1 MEYTNVK
8 IVSIIFISGL
18 LGSYCQCTSI
28 KKNTHLV
35 SDDLKH
41 EEQSIPGYASV
52 HIDPERVQ
60 LFDIKTDTVIVRSLT
75 KIIRTVGTVE
85 VDETRIAHIQTKF
98 TGWIDDLYV
107 NFIGMPVK
115 KKDPLFTVYSP
126 ELLATQEE
134 YLLILKDMEHP
145 VEGRFAEEFNQAN
158 EQLLKAAQRRLELW
172 DVSPDE
178 INRLQKDRT
187 SSRTMVIPSPIDGIV
202 LKNDAFIGMNVAP
215 GLNTYVVADL
225 SYVWLF
231 ADIYEFDIPLVR
243 LGQKAHLFLDSFPGK
258 LFRGKVTFVDYV
270 VDPSTRTAKVR
281 FEFDNTDYNLKPSM
295 FGKVDMQI
303 PMGKELA
310 LYEEAVIDTGKRK
323 IIFVDKG
330 EGHFEPREVN
340 LGFKAGPFYQVL
352 SGVSEGESVA
362 ISSQFLLDSESR
374 LKSLEVGRIKGLG
387 VE

>member
-8 IVSIIFISGL
+8 IISIIFIAGL
-18 LGSYCQCTSI
+18 IGNYCQCINI
-28 KKNTHLV
+28 KKNTHSASNDLEHVEQRV
-35 SDDLKH
+35 S
-41 EEQSIPGYASV
+41 GYAAV
-52 HIDPERVQ
+52 YIDPERVQ

-115 KKDPLFTVYSP
+115 KGDQLFTVYSP

-134 YLLILKDMEHP
+134 YLLILKDMDHP

-158 EQLLKAAQRRLELW
+158 KQLLQAAQRRLELW

-178 INRLQKDRT
+178 INRLQKDRI
-187 SSRTMVIPSPIDGIV
+187 SSRTMAIPSPIDGIV
-202 LKNDAFIGMNVAP
+202 LKKDAFIGMNVAP

-231 ADIYEFDIPLVR
+231 ADIYESNIPLVR

-258 LFRGKVTFVDYV
+258 LFKGKVTFVDYV

-303 PMGKELA
+303 PMGKKLA
-310 LYEEAVIDTGKRK
+310 LSEEAVIDTGKRK

-330 EGHFEPREVN
+330 EGHFEPREVK

-374 LKSLEVGRIKGLG
+374 LKALEVGHIKGLG
-387 VE
+387 VG

>member
-1 MEYTNVK
+1 MEHVEQR
-8 IVSIIFISGL
+8 VS
-18 LGSYCQCTSI
+18 
-28 KKNTHLV
+28 
-35 SDDLKH
+35 
-41 EEQSIPGYASV
+41 GYAAV
-52 HIDPERVQ
+52 YIDPERVQ

-115 KKDPLFTVYSP
+115 KGDQLFTVYSP

-134 YLLILKDMEHP
+134 YLLILKDMDHP

-158 EQLLKAAQRRLELW
+158 KQLLQAAQRRLELW

-178 INRLQKDRT
+178 INRLQKDRI
-187 SSRTMVIPSPIDGIV
+187 SSRTMAIPSPIDGIV
-202 LKNDAFIGMNVAP
+202 LKKDAFIGMNVAP

-231 ADIYEFDIPLVR
+231 ADIYESNIPLVR

-258 LFRGKVTFVDYV
+258 LFKGKVTFVDYV

-303 PMGKELA
+303 PMGKKLA
-310 LYEEAVIDTGKRK
+310 LSEEAVIDTGKRK

-330 EGHFEPREVN
+330 EGHFEPREVK

-374 LKSLEVGRIKGLG
+374 LKALEVGHIKGLG
-387 VE
+387 VG

>member
-1 MEYTNVK
+1 MEYSNVK
-8 IVSIIFISGL
+8 IIKIIIISGL
-18 LGSYCQCTSI
+18 LGSYCQCTNI
-28 KKNTHLV
+28 KKNTPN
-35 SDDLKH
+35 DLKQS
-41 EEQSIPGYASV
+41 EQNVPGYAAI

-98 TGWIDDLYV
+98 TGWIEDLYV
-107 NFIGMPVK
+107 NFIGIPVK
-115 KKDPLFTVYSP
+115 KEDPLFTVYSP

-134 YLLILKDMEHP
+134 YLLILKDMDHP

-172 DVSPDE
+172 DVSSGE
-178 INRLQKDRT
+178 IDRLQKERI
-187 SSRTMVIPSPIDGIV
+187 SFRTMLIPSPIDGIV
-202 LKNDAFIGMNVAP
+202 LKKDAFVGMNVAP
-215 GLNTYVVADL
+215 GLNTYVIADL

-231 ADIYEFDIPLVR
+231 ADIYEPDIPLVK
-243 LGQKAHLFLDSFPGK
+243 LGQEARLSLDSFPGK
-258 LFRGKVTFVDYV
+258 TCKGKVAFVDYV

-310 LYEEAVIDTGKRK
+310 LSEEAVIDTGKRK
-323 IIFVDKG
+323 IIFVSKG
-330 EGHFEPREVN
+330 EGHFEPREVK
-340 LGFKAGPFYQVL
+340 LGFKAGLFYQVL

-374 LKSLEVGRIKGLG
+374 LKALEVSHIKGLG